1 MLRIRDEVHF
11 IPSRVKA
18 LERISTRAI
27 SPSRLFFF
35 IFKEM
40 GSVER
45 ADLPVRE
52 KDLYW
57 NALSSVVSDVCL
69 HCKP

>member
-1 MLRIRDEVHF
+1 MPRIRDEVHF
-11 IPSRVKA
+11 IPARVKA
-18 LERISTRAI
+18 LERISSRAV
-27 SPSRLFFF
+27 SPSRFFF

-40 GSVER
+40 GSIQR
-45 ADLPVRE
+45 ADLPVQE

-69 HCKP
+69 HCEP